1 MQVVGGQLV
10 CWNDGKDFTDPG
22 ITVGERPGRE
32 RRGHVTEGLVGSY
45 HGFGVTLS
53 EMRNIDVL
61 STG

>member
-45 HGFGVTLS
+45 HGFGVYS
-53 EMRNIDVL
+53 E
-61 STG
+61 